1 MDRMAGNLKKVMLI
15 AAVLA
20 GLLVC
25 RLFYIQIT
33 GNGELAAVTR
43 MQSMIALEGGN
54 TRGIIYDRNGSPLV
68 ADEKRFVYIIK
79 KKKMDSEALRILDRI
94 GAHEVLNEEN
104 EYAVYS
110 SESYEGT
117 G

>member
-1 MDRMAGNLKKVMLI
+1 MQRSFFMDRMAGNLKKVMLI

-79 KKKMDSEALRILDRI
+79 KKKIF
-94 GAHEVLNEEN
+94 
-104 EYAVYS
+104 
-110 SESYEGT
+110 T
-117 G
+117 

>member
-79 KKKMDSEALRILDRI
+79 KKKICGKRAWRRYRKSE
-94 GAHEVLNEEN
+94 GNEKLQRQ
-104 EYAVYS
+104 ACSRV
-110 SESYEGT
+110 
-117 G
+117 

>member
-33 GNGELAAVTR
+33 GNGELAAVVTK
-43 MQSMIALEGGN
+43 SYPDGSIVAGNPAKLIGNSDDFVKKYNNIAFGCDDL
-54 TRGIIYDRNGSPLV
+54 
-68 ADEKRFVYIIK
+68 K
-79 KKKMDSEALRILDRI
+79 KGKKYCAKTYPDRILR
-94 GAHEVLNEEN
+94 NR
-104 EYAVYS
+104 
-110 SESYEGT
+110 
-117 G
+117 